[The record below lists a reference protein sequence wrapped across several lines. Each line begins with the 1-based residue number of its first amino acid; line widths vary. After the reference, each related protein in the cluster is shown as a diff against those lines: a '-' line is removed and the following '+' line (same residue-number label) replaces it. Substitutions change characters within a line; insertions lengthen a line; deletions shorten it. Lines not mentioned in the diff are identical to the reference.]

1 MITEGFLYGG
11 SLIAALLAFVP
22 LSVIASR
29 NQRLA
34 FKTERVLGDQAD
46 SQHSN
51 SLKIGSHSE
60 VSRFSSGCGD
70 QFLLLK
76 TKNPGSLTPG
86 FFV

>member
-34 FKTERVLGDQAD
+34 FKTERVLVTRRTVNTATASRSD
-46 SQHSN
+46 HT
-51 SLKIGSHSE
+51 LK
-60 VSRFSSGCGD
+60 
-70 QFLLLK
+70 
-76 TKNPGSLTPG
+76 
-86 FFV
+86 